1 MSEKLRSVNTK
12 FWDDSFITELNPSE
26 KLLFLYLLTNSLANI
41 LGIYEITIKR
51 ISYDTGLTKET
62 IAKGLKSFA
71 KGRKAF
77 HTEDNYIIMP
87 NWLKN
92 QRLNTNM
99 KVAVAKE
106 FNALPKHIKDSIL
119 SNGSEA
125 LPNNSEGFR
134 MVMECLDK
142 YEIEI
147 EDEIEDENK
156 GVKKFNFDFIEESY
170 KDIFESWLNY
180 KKERKESYKTQT
192 SLEACYKNLKKLSG
206 NNPETAKEIIEN
218 SFANNWSGLFALK
231 NNKTFTPA
239 PIVPEFSSG
248 PDR

>member
-12 FWDDSFITELNPSE
+12 FWDDTFISDLNPSE

-62 IAKGLKSFA
+62 IAKGLESFA

-77 HTEDNYIIMP
+77 HTDDNYIIMP

-125 LPNNSEGFR
+125 LPNDSEGFR

-147 EDEIEDENK
+147 EEEIEDEGEVDSKPKTLDLRQTVFVSEVWNYENLYSPAMLEK
-156 GVKKFNFDFIEESY
+156 FCNYWTEKNQSGKKMR
-170 KDIFESWLNY
+170 FEL
-180 KKERKESYKTQT
+180 ERTFEIPKRLVTWHSRDREIQPQKP
-192 SLEACYKNLKKLSG
+192 KLVM
-206 NNPETAKEIIEN
+206 P
-218 SFANNWSGLFALK
+218 
-231 NNKTFTPA
+231 
-239 PIVPEFSSG
+239 
-248 PDR
+248 

>member
-12 FWDDSFITELNPSE
+12 FWDDPFITELNPSE

-62 IAKGLKSFA
+62 IAKGLESFA

-119 SNGSEA
+119 SNGSGA
-125 LPNNSEGFR
+125 LPNDSEGFR

-147 EDEIEDENK
+147 EDEKEVEKEGDSKPKSLDLRQTVFVSEVWNYQNLYSPAMLERFCNYWTEK
-156 GVKKFNFDFIEESY
+156 NPSGKKMR
-170 KDIFESWLNY
+170 FEL
-180 KKERKESYKTQT
+180 ERTFEISKRLVTWHSRDREVQPQKP
-192 SLEACYKNLKKLSG
+192 KLIM
-206 NNPETAKEIIEN
+206 P
-218 SFANNWSGLFALK
+218 
-231 NNKTFTPA
+231 
-239 PIVPEFSSG
+239 
-248 PDR
+248 

>member
-1 MSEKLRSVNTK
+1 
-12 FWDDSFITELNPSE
+12 
-26 KLLFLYLLTNSLANI
+26 
-41 LGIYEITIKR
+41 
-51 ISYDTGLTKET
+51 
-62 IAKGLKSFA
+62 
-71 KGRKAF
+71 
-77 HTEDNYIIMP
+77 
-87 NWLKN
+87 
-92 QRLNTNM
+92 M

>member
-1 MSEKLRSVNTK
+1 MKDPAVLFYTSDFITGTLTMTDEQRGKYILLLCLQHQQGYLTEEDMLQICKAYDERIFSKFEKDKFGYYFNERMKKESEKRNKYIESRRNNRQQKSDDMNNICESYVNRM
-12 FWDDSFITELNPSE
+12 ENE
-26 KLLFLYLLTNSLANI
+26 NI
-41 LGIYEITIKR
+41 NI
-51 ISYDTGLTKET
+51 
-62 IAKGLKSFA
+62 
-71 KGRKAF
+71 
-77 HTEDNYIIMP
+77 
-87 NWLKN
+87 
-92 QRLNTNM
+92 
-99 KVAVAKE
+99 
-106 FNALPKHIKDSIL
+106 
-119 SNGSEA
+119 
-125 LPNNSEGFR
+125 NN
-134 MVMECLDK
+134 K
-142 YEIEI
+142 
-147 EDEIEDENK
+147 ENK
-156 GVKKFNFDFIEESY
+156 GAKKFNFDFVEESY

>member
-62 IAKGLKSFA
+62 IAKGLESFA

>member
-1 MSEKLRSVNTK
+1 MRSEKLRSVNTK
-12 FWDDSFITELNPSE
+12 FWDDTFISELNPSE

-62 IAKGLKSFA
+62 IAKGLESFA

-77 HTEDNYIIMP
+77 HTDDNYIIMP

-119 SNGSEA
+119 SNGSA
-125 LPNNSEGFR
+125 MLPNDSEGFR

-147 EDEIEDENK
+147 EEEIEGEERKDLNISFSQFWDLYDKKVGDRTKCEKKWIALTDADRQKIIDTLPLFKSSIRDKQFQPHPKTYLNQKRWNDEIE
-156 GVKKFNFDFIEESY
+156 I
-170 KDIFESWLNY
+170 
-180 KKERKESYKTQT
+180 KEDTEKVLYH
-192 SLEACYKNLKKLSG
+192 
-206 NNPETAKEIIEN
+206 
-218 SFANNWSGLFALK
+218 
-231 NNKTFTPA
+231 
-239 PIVPEFSSG
+239 FSSG
-248 PDR
+248 PDK

>member
-62 IAKGLKSFA
+62 ISKGLESFA

-77 HTEDNYIIMP
+77 HTDDNYIIMP

-125 LPNNSEGFR
+125 LPNDSEGFR